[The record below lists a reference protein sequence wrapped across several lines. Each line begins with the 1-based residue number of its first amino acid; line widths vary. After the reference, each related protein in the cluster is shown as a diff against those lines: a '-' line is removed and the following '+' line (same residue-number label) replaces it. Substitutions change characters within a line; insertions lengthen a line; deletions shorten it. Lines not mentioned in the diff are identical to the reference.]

1 MKEGKTIGPV
11 LQLPDAA
18 TQQTNGKKITR
29 QKFDAQQQQLHV
41 LQQLHCNLTL
51 RFDASQSRHS
61 AAYTYVTYAHCAAQ
75 LLRGPAPDTTI
86 RTANDSNRNIFA
98 KINLLKDA
106 SQCPSSK
113 RGLNILNVDRVTVY
127 FWL

>member
-1 MKEGKTIGPV
+1 M

-41 LQQLHCNLTL
+41 LQQLHRNLAF
-51 RFDASQSRHS
+51 RSDPSQPRHS
-61 AAYTYVTYAHCAAQ
+61 AAYTHTSHMHISTAV
-75 LLRGPAPDTTI
+75 RGPAPDTTI